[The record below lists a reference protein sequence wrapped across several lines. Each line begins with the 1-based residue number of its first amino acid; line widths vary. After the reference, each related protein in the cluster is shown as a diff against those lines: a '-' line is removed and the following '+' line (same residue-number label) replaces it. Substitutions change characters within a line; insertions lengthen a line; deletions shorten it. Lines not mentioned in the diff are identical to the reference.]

1 MRMRTFKDF
10 NNLDGFKTMSRI
22 FTAGVSAALKTLG
35 MGDVSIGVVVWDKGS
50 PDTPGLMSIDSA
62 ADEVPLAFRALLNAM
77 DAKTYEPIDLIAGDC
92 DCPACRSERKARA
105 NFKAKNKAGVDGQPG
120 GGPVAPERID
130 GAYLNLDGKRQRFN
144 VLEFVD
150 HDGTITPVRPADIL
164 AVVRA
169 HNQAVA
175 ASNEFTEFTRQDI
188 ANLFQRP
195 PVPGEPKPVPN
206 RLSGITPWTDPI
218 FGVWISPWDAD
229 DHNPGGWAVAA
240 PGKPLWYSSRESALD
255 AAQVM
260 CDEAPDGDRHSY
272 IVARIDGSDEGMLG
286 FSKLDRRATD
296 AGNVGLAQGQP
307 SGNLR
312 AGAGE
317 GTGGDPGGGAGVVP
331 PAALR
336 PQGQALD
343 NRGRPRWES
352 DPDAGRDG
360 SSTVVSS

>member
-1 MRMRTFKDF
+1 MRTFKEM
-10 NNLDGFKTMSRI
+10 NNLAAFTKMSRV
-22 FTAGVSAALKTLG
+22 FSMAVSAALKTLD
-35 MGDVSIGVVVWDKGS
+35 MVDVSIGVVVWDKGS
-50 PDTPGLMSIDSA
+50 PDTPGLISIDSA
-62 ADEVPLAFRALLNAM
+62 DDEVPLVLRSVLNAI
-77 DAKTYEPIDLIAGDC
+77 DAKEYKPVDLTGEPC
-92 DCPACRSERKARA
+92 DCPACRSAGNDKPKS
-105 NFKAKNKAGVDGQPG
+105 KAKPKVNGQSV
-120 GGPVAPERID
+120 GGPASPATVTPKRTD
-130 GAYLNLDGKRQRFN
+130 GAFFNLDGKRQRFN

-169 HNQAVA
+169 HNQREQVAVA
-175 ASNEFTEFTRQDI
+175 DRKAPSMRASG
-188 ANLFQRP
+188 
-195 PVPGEPKPVPN
+195 V
-206 RLSGITPWTDPI
+206 TPWTDPI

-240 PGKPLWYSSRESALD
+240 PGKPLVYSSRESALN
-255 AAQVM
+255 AAEVM
-260 CDEAPDGDRHSY
+260 CDEAPDGDRQSY
-272 IVARIDGSDEGMLG
+272 IVARIDGSAEGMLG
-286 FSKLDRRATD
+286 ISKLDRRASD
-296 AGNVGLAQGQP
+296 ANNMGLAQGEP
-307 SGNLR
+307 SGSLR